1 MKKTSIK
8 LLLLVVIGFSV
19 SCNAQHKTVEKKENW
34 KKIFNGKDLTDWNVK
49 ITGHNFNENYKN
61 TFRVAEGGILQVNY
75 DQYNGVFNNSFGHIF
90 YKNEYSNYK
99 LRLEYRFT
107 GEQLID
113 MEPWA
118 KRNSGIMIHCQN
130 PKSMGVDQKFPVSI
144 EVQLLGGLDEGER
157 PTGNVCTPG
166 THIYLADKLEKQH
179 CIKSSSKTFNGDQW
193 VTIEVLVMN
202 DEVISHKINGEEVL
216 KYYKPQFGGD
226 VDVDNENWKK
236 KEGTPLK
243 KGFISLQSET
253 HPVEFRNIEL
263 LQL

>member
-1 MKKTSIK
+1 
-8 LLLLVVIGFSV
+8 
-19 SCNAQHKTVEKKENW
+19 
-34 KKIFNGKDLTDWNVK
+34 
-49 ITGHNFNENYKN
+49 
-61 TFRVAEGGILQVNY
+61 
-75 DQYNGVFNNSFGHIF
+75 
-90 YKNEYSNYK
+90 
-99 LRLEYRFT
+99 
-107 GEQLID
+107 

-118 KRNSGIMIHCQN
+118 KRNSGIMIHCQD
-130 PKSMGVDQKFPVSI
+130 PKTMGVDQKFPVSI

-226 VDVDNENWKK
+226 VDVDNENSKK

-243 KGFISLQSET
+243 KGFISLQSES

-263 LQL
+263 LEL